1 MKLHWL
7 IRKLFF
13 WNYSFSDD
21 SLKGI
26 AIINFHV
33 IFVNSKMNKDATQK
47 YFIITYISLD
57 INSKSVGVHPKVQP
71 EIDFLTREWAALTMV
86 CCFKK
91 LLWNVKDDLQSVR
104 HKSRLHSGG
113 QWPNVFLAGKMS
125 DRCSP
130 DFGQSSIR
138 KGRLEDGPH
147 GPKIQ
152 IVGTICT

>member
-1 MKLHWL
+1 MYVHSHTVNQVC
-7 IRKLFF
+7 LF
-13 WNYSFSDD
+13 
-21 SLKGI
+21 
-26 AIINFHV
+26 V
-33 IFVNSKMNKDATQK
+33 
-47 YFIITYISLD
+47 IITY
-57 INSKSVGVHPKVQP
+57 HPIIQPKNTALLFPTLNLGLCALVSP

-125 DRCSP
+125 DRCSS

-138 KGRLEDGPH
+138 RGRLENGPH

-152 IVGTICT
+152 IVGTMYLALHLNKYVNLFT